1 MKHERDVS
9 LQTLRCVLAALA
21 LSASLASEAG
31 GGYNL
36 LGYGPLAHQAGGT
49 SIAMGLD
56 GFSGAS
62 NPAKLSFVNDRL
74 DLNLLFFSPRRTI
87 ERTGTGTPF
96 DFSSTS
102 NNTLFLLP
110 EAGYA
115 RKVAQNWS
123 VGVAL
128 YGNGGLNTE
137 FRDDTGIP
145 ETNGNPERCGDAAG
159 NFLLGCGKLGFDLA
173 QIIVA
178 PTLSWQYTEGQS
190 FGLSALIGYQRIKFY
205 GFQALENI
213 SAHPEAVSNRGNDDA
228 FGAGVRLGWFGRLLP
243 WLDIGA
249 AYSSRMYFQKFDR
262 YRGLIADGGGFDI
275 PQNIALGIAIRPA
288 RDWEVGLDI
297 QRVFWGDIR
306 ALSNGVLNSLQD
318 PENKPFG
325 SKDGSGFNWVDRN
338 SYRAGASYAV
348 TPRLTLRAGA
358 TYGKRPVADS
368 DSNSVTLN
376 LFAPNPEWQV
386 TAGGTW
392 SRDTRN
398 QLHLA
403 VGYYVE
409 KEFGGASAT
418 DAIGLGGVETSRPYV
433 ITLMLGWSRKW

>member
-1 MKHERDVS
+1 M
-9 LQTLRCVLAALA
+9 
-21 LSASLASEAG
+21 
-31 GGYNL
+31 
-36 LGYGPLAHQAGGT
+36 
-49 SIAMGLD
+49 
-56 GFSGAS
+56 
-62 NPAKLSFVNDRL
+62 
-74 DLNLLFFSPRRTI
+74 
-87 ERTGTGTPF
+87 
-96 DFSSTS
+96 
-102 NNTLFLLP
+102 P

-190 FGLSALIGYQRIKFY
+190 FGLSALIGYQRIKVY

-386 TAGGTW
+386 TAGERGHAIHAISCIWLLATTW
-392 SRDTRN
+392 KKSSGSVRDRCHRSWRCRN
-398 QLHLA
+398 LEALCHHLD
-403 VGYYVE
+403 VGLESQVVVRNP
-409 KEFGGASAT
+409 GASVNSVS
-418 DAIGLGGVETSRPYV
+418 AIEGQNRQVNPALTYRYRP
-433 ITLMLGWSRKW
+433 